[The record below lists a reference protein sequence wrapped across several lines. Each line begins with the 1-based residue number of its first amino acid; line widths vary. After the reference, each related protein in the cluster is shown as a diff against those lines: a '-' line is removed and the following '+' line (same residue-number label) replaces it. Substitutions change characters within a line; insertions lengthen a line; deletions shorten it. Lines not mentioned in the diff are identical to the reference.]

1 MIIEYNVSREY
12 AEKAKFQDEDIY
24 KNNKIL
30 FDNFIKFY
38 NNLDLKELQSKHSLN
53 SSNSLADFFIE
64 DTNEYGKSYKIIY
77 KAFIQKQNE
86 KLESLLD
93 EKIAKDIFDNNCKDK
108 KKIEEIKEEE
118 IFTLNLPKKISFIEI
133 LFNYSHRNA
142 LNKYPIDYKAY
153 KSYDINYDYIEEK
166 MTELLLKNKKLLID
180 DNDTYITNFIYNNEE
195 FNNKVS
201 DSIATF
207 NKRYEI
213 KDLII
218 DDRVIIYKFC
228 LGTINNFNLYKSMIK
243 GFITLINILNNYRK
257 EDING
262 ENNKFKEDSKINDVI
277 EELKD
282 PTLSDLKKLF
292 EQNDS
297 LTVNKLSNI
306 FDYYLRAIFE
316 CINSDIKKYQDKD
329 LDKNKKT
336 ELDNYFKSEH
346 IIKKIDFA
354 YAIRLFISL
363 VLFLEEDKDKEK
375 KIKFNRN
382 NIINYLK
389 AVDFWKT
396 DFNEKFLKNLD
407 ELKIKNFQVNQIIS
421 LYEILDKDIESNY
434 FDDVKQKINAEN
446 NVDPSQNIIKED
458 IEDKPEENDQEEN
471 EQEEKEEENDPEDLY

>member
-1 MIIEYNVSREY
+1 
-12 AEKAKFQDEDIY
+12 
-24 KNNKIL
+24 
-30 FDNFIKFY
+30 
-38 NNLDLKELQSKHSLN
+38 
-53 SSNSLADFFIE
+53 
-64 DTNEYGKSYKIIY
+64 
-77 KAFIQKQNE
+77 
-86 KLESLLD
+86 
-93 EKIAKDIFDNNCKDK
+93 
-108 KKIEEIKEEE
+108 
-118 IFTLNLPKKISFIEI
+118 
-133 LFNYSHRNA
+133 
-142 LNKYPIDYKAY
+142 
-153 KSYDINYDYIEEK
+153 

-180 DNDTYITNFIYNNEE
+180 DNDTYITDFIYNNEE

-346 IIKKIDFA
+346 IIKKKILLMLLD
-354 YAIRLFISL
+354 SL
-363 VLFLEEDKDKEK
+363 LV
-375 KIKFNRN
+375 
-382 NIINYLK
+382 
-389 AVDFWKT
+389 
-396 DFNEKFLKNLD
+396 
-407 ELKIKNFQVNQIIS
+407 
-421 LYEILDKDIESNY
+421 
-434 FDDVKQKINAEN
+434 
-446 NVDPSQNIIKED
+446 
-458 IEDKPEENDQEEN
+458 
-471 EQEEKEEENDPEDLY
+471 